1 MRRICLVGLAALS
14 LYLTTACQKYMAI
27 PNSAADRMW
36 MITEDR
42 TEVFR
47 CWDLKNQTGKLMAIC
62 RRAEHLGKGEKTIM
76 SDFAES
82 TNPPA
87 HPDSTET
94 CGVPQAPAAEVPVP
108 AKR

>member
-1 MRRICLVGLAALS
+1 MRRICLVGLSALS

-76 SDFAES
+76 SDFADS

-87 HPDSTET
+87 HPDSTEMCPGST
-94 CGVPQAPAAEVPVP
+94 VPQAIEQSPM
-108 AKR
+108 KR